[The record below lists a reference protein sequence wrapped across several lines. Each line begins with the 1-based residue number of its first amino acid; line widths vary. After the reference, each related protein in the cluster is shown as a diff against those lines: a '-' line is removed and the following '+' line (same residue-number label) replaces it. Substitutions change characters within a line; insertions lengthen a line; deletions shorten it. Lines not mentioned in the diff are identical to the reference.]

1 MIKKAQE
8 FCDEAERNGWSTSV
22 QMKNDDETHVRC
34 IRNNEEI
41 TIWWKGNKLVEV
53 PFHIYQGQQRGLH
66 NKATATRQLSLKPNA
81 KSFKVITR
89 TRFQKLAKDPKT
101 GEAVIPDG
109 ASIEDLKHDL
119 PFDPNEDTD
128 SAILKELRGS
138 TIVFVN
144 RISGS
149 VESVNIPR
157 LLNMDLNKFYL
168 EESVDGKLYVSFL
181 AATGFR
187 SVYIDSILQVM

>member
-1 MIKKAQE
+1 MLKKAQD
-8 FCDEAERNGWSTSV
+8 FMDEAERNGWSTSWEI
-22 QMKNDDETHVRC
+22 KNGDETHVRC
-34 IRNNEEI
+34 VRGNEEI
-41 TIWWKGNKLVEV
+41 TIFWRGNSLVEV
-53 PFHIYQGQQRGLH
+53 PLHVYQGQQRGLH
-66 NKATATRQLSLKPNA
+66 NKATATRQLSMKPNA
-81 KSFKVITR
+81 KKFKVISR

-119 PFDPNEDTD
+119 PFDPVEDTD
-128 SAILKELRGS
+128 STILKELRGS

-157 LLNMDLNKFYL
+157 LLNMDLNKYYL

-181 AATGFR
+181 ASTGFR